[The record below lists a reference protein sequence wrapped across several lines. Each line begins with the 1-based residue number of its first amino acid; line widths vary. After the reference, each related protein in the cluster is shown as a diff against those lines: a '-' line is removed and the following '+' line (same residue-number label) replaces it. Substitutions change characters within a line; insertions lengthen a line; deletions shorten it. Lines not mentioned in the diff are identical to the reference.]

1 MPSPNRSRPSPASSR
16 PATRFWAELATGD
29 FDRLDVERT
38 VAVLP
43 VAATEQHG
51 PHLPLCVDTTIVE
64 GLVAAVLPRLT
75 AESGALFLPTLAIGK
90 SNEHGRFRGT
100 LSLSAHTL
108 IDAWME
114 IGASVAA
121 AGVRKLVILNAHGG
135 QSALMDVVNHDL
147 RERHGMMVFGVS
159 WPRLGL
165 PPGLIDAEEVRFGIH
180 GGEIETSMMLALAP
194 HLVDMTRA
202 ADFDSA
208 LRRLADEQPLLGGGA
223 ARFGWQTQDLNP
235 AGAIGNAAAASA
247 EKGRAIIDF
256 VAGRLAQLLAEAG
269 QMSLSTLV
277 EGPRSVPDRHR

>member
-1 MPSPNRSRPSPASSR
+1 M
-16 PATRFWAELATGD
+16 
-29 FDRLDVERT
+29 DVEQT

-51 PHLPLCVDTTIVE
+51 PHLPLCVDTTIVD
-64 GLVAAVLPRLT
+64 GLVAAVLPRLP

-90 SNEHGRFRGT
+90 SNEHGRFPGT

-121 AGVRKLVILNAHGG
+121 ARVRKLVILNAHGG

-147 RERHGMMVFGVS
+147 RERHAMLVFGVN
-159 WPRLGL
+159 WHRLGL
-165 PPGLIDAEEVRFGIH
+165 PRGLIGAQEVRFGIH

-194 HLVDMTRA
+194 HLVDMARA
-202 ADFDSA
+202 ADFDSG
-208 LRRLADEQPLLGGGA
+208 LRRLAREQPLLGGGA
-223 ARFGWQTQDLNP
+223 ARLGWQTQDLNP
-235 AGAIGNAAAASA
+235 TGAVGNASAATA

-256 VAGRLAQLLAEAG
+256 TAERLAQLLAEVARTP
-269 QMSLSTLV
+269 LTTLV
-277 EGPRSVPDRHR
+277 DSPRSFPFTP